1 MPWVADV
8 WWEPGRKVVASTTI
22 FTLGDMHIPAV
33 QFSLGVTPISDT
45 NENPV
50 KHPIKDQVERTI
62 LKTYRTRI
70 CCLSSKH
77 EHKICVCQVK
87 YECELESSKGEGES
101 PWREQDN
108 GITSDHG
115 LCKGRGTLSPSEMWC
130 PDGQEQ
136 KAALLSRHRMHRALQ
151 EATDLAL
158 GEEAAQSKRE
168 HPCGINERDCE
179 KALRKGKGTELEEFQ
194 ARAETQHYE
203 VPNALGYRLTV
214 GRSSVPTRNHLCL
227 SKHLLWLSSLS
238 LLQDPGRSGL
248 E

>member
-1 MPWVADV
+1 
-8 WWEPGRKVVASTTI
+8 
-22 FTLGDMHIPAV
+22 
-33 QFSLGVTPISDT
+33 
-45 NENPV
+45 
-50 KHPIKDQVERTI
+50 
-62 LKTYRTRI
+62 
-70 CCLSSKH
+70 
-77 EHKICVCQVK
+77 
-87 YECELESSKGEGES
+87 
-101 PWREQDN
+101 
-108 GITSDHG
+108 
-115 LCKGRGTLSPSEMWC
+115 
-130 PDGQEQ
+130 
-136 KAALLSRHRMHRALQ
+136 MHRALQ